1 MITPSVTRL
10 GYALLG
16 LLGLQPRSGYALRR
30 VFDETPMGNYS
41 SSPGSIYPA
50 LRSLERAGL
59 VERGPAPGGKSH
71 YALTSA
77 GRQALDGWLDAPD
90 DAEELVRH
98 LDLALLR
105 FAFLQQ
111 CNDPDRTDRFLVA
124 LRFALNR
131 HAEALRDFLE
141 SESGR
146 ALPLQAR
153 LAVEHGQRTARASAD
168 WAKDARER
176 LRVKNLKEEE

>member
-1 MITPSVTRL
+1 
-10 GYALLG
+10 
-16 LLGLQPRSGYALRR
+16 
-30 VFDETPMGNYS
+30 MGNYS

-59 VERGPAPGGKSH
+59 VERQPVSASKSQ
-71 YALTSA
+71 YALTPA
-77 GRQALDGWLDAPD
+77 GRQALDDWLDAPND
-90 DAEELVRH
+90 GDELVRH
-98 LDLALLR
+98 VDLALLR

-111 CNDPDRTDRFLVA
+111 CNDPHRTDRFLAAFRSA
-124 LRFALNR
+124 LHR
-131 HAEALRDFLE
+131 HAESLGDFLE

-168 WAKDARER
+168 WADDARER
-176 LRVKNLKEEE
+176 LHIKNLNEEK